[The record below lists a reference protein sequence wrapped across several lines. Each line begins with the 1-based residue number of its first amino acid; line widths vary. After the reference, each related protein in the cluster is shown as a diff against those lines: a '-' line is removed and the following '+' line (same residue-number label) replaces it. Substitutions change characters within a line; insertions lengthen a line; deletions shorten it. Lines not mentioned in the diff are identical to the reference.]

1 MRCILHIGT
10 EKTGTTALQTALSSQ
25 REYLSNNGICY
36 AKTPGDLNCR
46 SLAAAFTSLGNRDD
60 YKLKYLLTEPEQFA
74 HWRQKL
80 LGEIRDE
87 ITTERNRCHTY
98 ILSSEHFSSK
108 VIQNADVTDLAEYL
122 RTEFDDI
129 QVVCYLRRQ
138 DLMATSRIN
147 EGLRAGF
154 PQRWFPNLSDN
165 GTLPSLYDYQT
176 LIKRWSVAFGES
188 AIKLRIFERSKLTG
202 GSVLADFAETQ
213 LGVPLQQA
221 DHPMS
226 NLSLSLN
233 AQVALMMFNQAIGAE
248 SRLHVSKHRRA
259 LAKYLE
265 KVAPGA
271 DGKPSRSRALSFY
284 EHFREGNSLLAQLY
298 FQRDHLFDENFDDYP
313 ELEPKR
319 DLDLAASLL
328 SDFYR
333 TQFVE

>member
-1 MRCILHIGT
+1 
-10 EKTGTTALQTALSSQ
+10 
-25 REYLSNNGICY
+25 
-36 AKTPGDLNCR
+36 
-46 SLAAAFTSLGNRDD
+46 
-60 YKLKYLLTEPEQFA
+60 
-74 HWRQKL
+74 
-80 LGEIRDE
+80 
-87 ITTERNRCHTY
+87 
-98 ILSSEHFSSK
+98 
-108 VIQNADVTDLAEYL
+108 VTDLAEYL
-122 RTEFDDI
+122 GTEFDDI

-154 PQRWFPNLSDN
+154 PQRWFPNVSDN
-165 GTLPSLYDYQT
+165 SALPPLYDYQT
-176 LIKRWSVAFGES
+176 LIKRWSAAFGES
-188 AIKLRIFERSKLTG
+188 AIRLRIFERSKLVG
-202 GSVLADFAETQ
+202 GSVVADFSETQ
-213 LGVPLQQA
+213 LGVPLKQA

-226 NLSLSLN
+226 NLSLSFT
-233 AQVALMMFNQAIGAE
+233 AQVALMMFNQAMGAE
-248 SRLHVSKHRRA
+248 PRLHVARHRRE

-284 EHFREGNSLLAQLY
+284 EHFREGNSLLAKLY

-313 ELEPKR
+313 ELELKR